1 MSSGASAN
9 PATCAPG
16 VIGAIVRLALLA
28 LVIVGGLRAMPVAAA
43 EPAPAPAEGTTA
55 TPAQVQELLKLLA
68 DPGVQHWIAEHQS
81 AAASSAATPAP
92 EGAGDGTGDMA
103 GMSGAMG
110 VQEDLSHRLTVIREH
125 LRGVVA
131 AIPELPAEF
140 SRAHAI
146 IMSAVSESG
155 LTWAVTLV
163 ALFVGMGFLLE
174 WIFWRASAGMR
185 TRIINASVLT
195 VRDRLVATV
204 MRLGFG
210 FTWLLAFA
218 VGSVGSFLLFPWP
231 QLLRE
236 LVLGYL
242 VAFLIIR
249 MTFVIARF
257 VFAPGAERFRLVPMS
272 NARAALWTR
281 GLELFVGWFAF
292 GWVTFG
298 TLGLLGF
305 TIEAGRLVAYV
316 MGLVLL
322 GIALWMIWR
331 SHAIR
336 IAEQTSEEPSASRFG
351 KLRPILLSAVAV
363 LMWGLWV
370 ASMMRIFWLI
380 VVVLALPPLLGA
392 VHRMVL
398 HLFRSPVEEETGVSP
413 PPSMVVA
420 ATERGARALV
430 IIGAA
435 FLLAW
440 AWGIGLGQITG
451 GTTIGMR
458 LLAGAL
464 NAVVILLLADFAWH
478 LLRTF
483 IDRQLASTD
492 VDPHVVGAEASR
504 QARLRTLLP
513 ILRNIA
519 FVVLI
524 VMAVLMV
531 LSSLGVQIGPL
542 LAGAGVVGVA
552 IGFGAQTLVKDIIAG
567 MFFLL
572 DDAFRVGEYIVS
584 GSVKGT
590 VESFSLRSVKLR
602 HHRGP
607 LYTVPFGSLGSI
619 QNLSRD
625 WVIDK
630 LMVNVPYDTDLDRV
644 KKVIKEL
651 SKDLMADPELASVIL
666 EPLKSQGVAAMGDF
680 AIQIRMKIKTKP
692 GEQFVVRRV
701 IYDKL
706 KRLFAANGIKF
717 GLPTVSVAGG
727 KGGDGDSADPA
738 VAQRALDMTRPE
750 TKAAE

>member
-9 PATCAPG
+9 STTCASG
-16 VIGAIVRLALLA
+16 VIGAIFRLALLA
-28 LVIVGGLRAMPVAAA
+28 LVLVGGVRVLPVAAA
-43 EPAPAPAEGTTA
+43 ETTPAPAEGTAA
-55 TPAQVQELLKLLA
+55 TPVQVQELLKLLA
-68 DPGVQHWIAEHQS
+68 DPAVQGWIAKHE
-81 AAASSAATPAP
+81 AAPPSSEPAATSSGASS
-92 EGAGDGTGDMA
+92 DMA
-103 GMSGAMG
+103 GMGGAMG
-110 VQEDLSHRLTVIREH
+110 LQEQMGNRLSGIRDH
-125 LRGVVA
+125 LQGVVA
-131 AIPELPAEF
+131 AVPGLPADF
-140 SRAHAI
+140 GRAHAI
-146 IMSAVSESG
+146 IMDSLSGSG
-155 LTWAVTLV
+155 LGRIVMLV
-163 ALFVGMGFLLE
+163 ALFVGMGFLVE
-174 WIFWRASAGMR
+174 WIFWRTSTGLR
-185 TRIINASVLT
+185 TRIINASVT
-195 VRDRLVATV
+195 SVRDRLIATV

-210 FTWLLAFA
+210 VTWVLAFA
-218 VGSVGSFLLFPWP
+218 IGSVGAFLLFPWP
-231 QLLRE
+231 PLLRE

-242 VAFLIIR
+242 MVFLVIR
-249 MTFVIARF
+249 MAYVVTRF
-257 VFAPGAERFRLVPMS
+257 VFSPGAERFRLVPMS
-272 NARAALWTR
+272 AARARMWTR
-281 GLELFVGWFAF
+281 GLQLFVGWFAF
-292 GWVTFG
+292 GWFTIG
-298 TLGLLGF
+298 ALGLLSF
-305 TIEAGRLVAYV
+305 PPEARRLVAYTL
-316 MGLVLL
+316 GLVLL

-336 IAEQTSEEPSASRFG
+336 MAEHTAEAPSAPRFG
-351 KLRPILLSAVAV
+351 KLWPILLSAAAV
-363 LMWGLWV
+363 IMWGLWV
-370 ASMMRIFWLI
+370 AGMMRVFWLL
-380 VVVLALPPLLGA
+380 VVVLTLPPLLGA
-392 VHRMVL
+392 AHRMVL
-398 HLFRSPVEEETGVSP
+398 HLFRSPVEEEAGIAP
-413 PPSMVVA
+413 PPSVLVA
-420 ATERGARALV
+420 ATERGLRALL

-440 AWGIGLGQITG
+440 SWGMGLGQITG
-451 GTTIGMR
+451 GTTISMR

-483 IDRQLASTD
+483 IDRQLATTD
-492 VDPHVVGAEASR
+492 GGPHAEGAEASR

-519 FVVLI
+519 FVVLV

-552 IGFGAQTLVKDIIAG
+552 IGFGAQTLVKDIISG

-607 LYTVPFGSLGSI
+607 LYTVPFGSLGAI

-630 LMVNVPYDTDLDRV
+630 LMVNVPYNTDLDRV

-651 SKDLMADPELASVIL
+651 SKDLMADPELAPVIL

-706 KRLFAANGIKF
+706 KRLFAANDIKF

-727 KGGDGDSADPA
+727 EGDGANPA
-738 VAQRALDMTRPE
+738 VAQRALEMTRPE